1 MARLCLVPVITAM
14 SPVCQVGSKVML
26 EIRKP
31 SGTGSSRASRQPP
44 TVQIGLWVTAARTW
58 VPTTL
63 AVAWTAPSLVGLV
76 CTPVTTC

>member
-44 TVQIGLWVTAARTW
+44 TVQIG
-58 VPTTL
+58 
-63 AVAWTAPSLVGLV
+63 AVGDRRPHMGTDDVGGGLDGPSLVGLV